1 MAIGIVIG
9 LVIGAP
15 VGFIVS
21 VLCAA
26 NTRYEDG
33 DLYQ

>member
-1 MAIGIVIG
+1 MVIGIIIG

-15 VGFIVS
+15 TGFIVS
-21 VLCAA
+21 ALCTA

-33 DLYQ
+33 DSYQ

>member
-1 MAIGIVIG
+1 MVIGIIIG
-9 LVIGAP
+9 LLIGAP

-21 VLCAA
+21 ALCAA
-26 NTRYEDG
+26 NTRYGDG

>member
-1 MAIGIVIG
+1 MVIGIIIG

-15 VGFIVS
+15 AGFVIS
-21 VLCAA
+21 ALRAA

-33 DLYQ
+33 DSYQ

>member
-1 MAIGIVIG
+1 MVIGIIIG

-21 VLCAA
+21 ALCAA
-26 NTRYEDG
+26 NTRFEES

>member
-1 MAIGIVIG
+1 MAIGIIIG

-15 VGFIVS
+15 AGFVIS
-21 VLCAA
+21 ALCAA

-33 DLYQ
+33 GSYQ

>member
-1 MAIGIVIG
+1 MVIGIIIG

-15 VGFIVS
+15 AGFVIS
-21 VLCAA
+21 ALCAA
-26 NTRYEDG
+26 STRYEDG

>member
-1 MAIGIVIG
+1 MVIGIIIG

-21 VLCAA
+21 ALCAA
-26 NTRYEDG
+26 NTRCEDG
-33 DLYQ
+33 DSYQ

>member
-1 MAIGIVIG
+1 MAIGIIG

-15 VGFIVS
+15 VGFMVS
-21 VLCAA
+21 ALCAA